1 MSKKQEHRDDSIEEG
16 IHTLHLWQIQ
26 ALRDVMFIVTIIFI
40 FWVGYA
46 ICGSIF
52 GFSHTVPKDSE
63 PPDQSPPL
71 FRPMS
76 GASPPAVGRG
86 SGGGSQPR

>member
-1 MSKKQEHRDDSIEEG
+1 MLG
-16 IHTLHLWQIQ
+16 TQ
-26 ALRDVMFIVTIIFI
+26 AI